1 MFLSIQKHCSDERLL
16 AYVDGEL
23 PGRTADKTA
32 RHLAVCWQCRAR
44 LDEMEHQAYAVARA
58 LSDDS
63 FLHPL
68 HMAEIKERLTAAQR
82 EYERKLASKIPV
94 RLRVSAGWWAAAA
107 ACACMGLVAAV
118 VFWRGQTQKHEILAK
133 SEQAEQVLITQPV
146 HQTLHVELSE
156 TRPRS
161 LKRNGKIE
169 IWSEPKQNHFALRWW
184 DAQAGSLRQALW
196 RPQDDRQYAYR
207 YTSAPGV
214 IPHYASL
221 SKVVSLADLSQQG
234 VEIEAFER
242 QFMNWLENRQWK
254 PITLAQDFA
263 GFVSQD
269 GVELNLER
277 ISGAEGARVLRLTA
291 RRRAGTLTREIVLEM
306 DGTSY
311 RPLLLRM
318 AFETPDRAVELS
330 LISERVETVPAAVL
344 RASVFTPEVGLTAPP
359 ARVVKAPPLPP
370 GPTPSLVTAGAAFTA
385 AFTEAELSEK
395 QIQVEYALHRFG
407 ACLGEPVQV
416 TRQGVSGIAVTGLVA
431 DTELR
436 DVLRAALSN
445 YRSAGWLTV
454 DIRTV
459 DEALTSVLAQQPR
472 ESADGSAGKEAVT
485 ANTMMASKPPVE
497 DFLVEYFREHPE
509 TQAASASSA
518 AGASSAKDPSKQ
530 AAQFAGRAVSL
541 SQAALAEAWAL
552 RRLAQSYGG
561 FSDLPVRSQWFLKA
575 MIIDHLR
582 ALREQLDRQFEL
594 LAPVAPP
601 AQAQDSDDDSNRHW
615 EDRVLRLFRA
625 IENLHDATLELFAG
639 TPPKTGAASLSQTLA
654 QSAST
659 LKRLRSATQV
669 VEAVVQDRFPGRQ
682 DVAVHE

>member
-44 LDEMEHQAYAVARA
+44 LDEMEHQAYAVARTF
-58 LSDDS
+58 SDES

-68 HMAEIKERLTAAQR
+68 YMAEVKERLTAAQR
-82 EYERKLASKIPV
+82 EYEHRLASQIPV
-94 RLRVSAGWWAAAA
+94 RFRVSAGWWAAAA
-107 ACACMGLVAAV
+107 CACMGLLAAV
-118 VFWRGQTQKHEILAK
+118 IFWRGQTQKHEILQK

-146 HQTLHVELSE
+146 RQTLHVELSE

-196 RPQDDRQYAYR
+196 RPQDNRQYAYR

-214 IPHYASL
+214 VPHYASP

-234 VEIEAFER
+234 VEIEAIER

-269 GVELNLER
+269 GAELNLER
-277 ISGAEGARVLRLTA
+277 ISGAEGARVFRLTA
-291 RRRAGTLTREIVLEM
+291 RRRVGSLTTEIVLEM
-306 DGTSY
+306 DRTSY
-311 RPLLLRM
+311 RPLLLRI
-318 AFETPDRAVELS
+318 AFETPDRAGELS
-330 LISERVETVPAAVL
+330 LISERVEPVPAALL
-344 RASVFTPEVGLTAPP
+344 RTSVFTPEIGLTAPP

-370 GPTPSLVTAGAAFTA
+370 DPAPSVVTAGP
-385 AFTEAELSEK
+385 AFTEEELSEK

-416 TRQGVSGIAVTGLVA
+416 TRKGASGIAVTGLVA

-445 YRSAGWLTV
+445 YTGAGWLTV

-459 DEALTSVLAQQPR
+459 DEALSSVLAQQPR

-485 ANTMMASKPPVE
+485 ANTMVASKPPVE

-518 AGASSAKDPSKQ
+518 KDPSKR

-561 FSDLPVRSQWFLKA
+561 LSDMPVRSQLFLKA
-575 MIIDHLR
+575 MITDHLR
-582 ALREQLDRQFEL
+582 TLREQLDRQFEL
-594 LAPVAPP
+594 LSPVAPP

-615 EDRVLRLFRA
+615 QDRVLRLFRA
-625 IENLHDATLELFAG
+625 IENLHDATLALFAG
-639 TPPKTGAASLSQTLA
+639 TPPKTGAASMSQELA

-659 LKRLRSATQV
+659 LQRLRSATQV
-669 VEAVVQDRFPGRQ
+669 VEAVVQDQFPSSQ
-682 DVAVHE
+682 DVAVH